1 MKKKLPQLAMLF
13 SLLSFTL
20 ITSAQ
25 PKVSRQMP
33 PGVKATDA
41 DKHQIRPAHVVNVVS
56 DNDDELVSVL
66 PKAKVK
72 NKQPNPNPKANWNE
86 FMNELH
92 KILKDSSQ
100 GHIIQINQNGSPI
113 GNIKWSMAKTAI
125 DGGQTWDFNTRMH
138 IASVSKYLT
147 ALGVMKALRLK
158 NLSIDTKISGYLP
171 AYWSKGNNID
181 KITFRHLLTH
191 RTGFKVDGDGSDFSL
206 MRSEVAAGVSNV
218 GEYSGYENLNFGL
231 CRILIPVLMGLME
244 KDFAGGDNLW
254 DVVSVAWFKS
264 FMQDKI
270 FTPAGVPNVG
280 FAPAM
285 GYKSAN
291 AYLFPYNPTQKGWN
305 SGDLSTAVGG
315 AGFRMSSSEL
325 LKVVDHALRR
335 GTILDAPAVQ
345 TGLNWGLGINGSF
358 SSPEGT
364 VFYRKGRWKSSKGTE
379 QTALFIFPDNIE
391 VAVFVNSEIGIE
403 KKPSHVASYIKSIYL
418 NSFD

>member
-1 MKKKLPQLAMLF
+1 MKKKLQHLTMVF
-13 SLLSFTL
+13 SVLSFAL

-33 PGVKATDA
+33 PGIKATDA

-56 DNDDELVSVL
+56 DDDNELVSVL

-92 KILKDSSQ
+92 KLLKDSSQ
-100 GHIIQINQNGSPI
+100 GHIIQINQNGNPI

-138 IASVSKYLT
+138 IASTSKYLT

-191 RTGFKVDGDGSDFSL
+191 SSGFETNGSSASDYLFMKSK
-206 MRSEVAAGVSNV
+206 VAAGVPKV
-218 GEYSGYENLNFGL
+218 GEPSGYENMNFGL

-244 KDFAGGDNLW
+244 KDFEGGDNFW
-254 DVVSVAWFKS
+254 DLVSVNWFKS

-270 FTPAGVPNVG
+270 FTPAGVANVG

-285 GYKSAN
+285 GYKT
-291 AYLFPYNPTQKGWN
+291 AYAYSYPYIPTQQGWN
-305 SGDLSTAVGG
+305 SGDLATVAGG
-315 AGFRMSSSEL
+315 AGFRMSTSEL

-335 GTILDAPAVQ
+335 GTILDGPAVQ

-358 SSPEGT
+358 PSPEGT
-364 VFYRKGRWKSSKGTE
+364 VFYRKGRWTGNGKTE
-379 QTALFIFPDNIE
+379 QSALFIFPDNIE
-391 VAVFVNSEIGIE
+391 VAVFVNSQIGLA
-403 KKPSHVASYIKSIYL
+403 KKPDHVASYIKSFYL
-418 NSFD
+418 NSF